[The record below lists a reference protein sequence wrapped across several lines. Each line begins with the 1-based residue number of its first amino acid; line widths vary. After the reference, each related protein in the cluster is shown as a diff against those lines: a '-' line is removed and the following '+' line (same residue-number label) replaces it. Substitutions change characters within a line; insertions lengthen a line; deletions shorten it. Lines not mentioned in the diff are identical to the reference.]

1 MTPSRLRSSGHGV
14 ALPSELST
22 DAEFDP
28 ETAPLRDWL
37 VDPEAPGPDE
47 VACLEIDGLK
57 ARDLLGRLPAELRD
71 VLIFR
76 HGLDGGAPQQVRDV
90 ATRVGRNHEA
100 VRQME
105 FRALALLRRALNHA
119 LP

>member
-1 MTPSRLRSSGHGV
+1 
-14 ALPSELST
+14 
-22 DAEFDP
+22 
-28 ETAPLRDWL
+28 
-37 VDPEAPGPDE
+37 
-47 VACLEIDGLK
+47 
-57 ARDLLGRLPAELRD
+57 LPAELRD